1 MNGMALSGSCIPY
14 GSTFLIFSDYMR
26 PPMRLAALMRQQVIY
41 VFTHDSIF
49 LGEDGPTHQPVE
61 QIASLR
67 SVPNLVVVR
76 PADAAETAMAWA
88 LALQRREGPTAL
100 ALTRQ
105 GIPPLERPSGFD
117 PNDMLRGGYLLADA
131 DSSEGKERLILVA
144 SGSEV
149 SCAVEARSLLK
160 ERGIDARLVSM
171 PCPQIFLEQPE
182 DYRAR
187 VIPRPSR
194 VVVIEAGATQG
205 WDRVAGPDGLLLG
218 IDRFGASAPASVLA
232 EKYGFTGPRIADRIL
247 HFLGKA

>member
-1 MNGMALSGSCIPY
+1 
-14 GSTFLIFSDYMR
+14 
-26 PPMRLAALMRQQVIY
+26 

-61 QIASLR
+61 QLASLR
-67 SVPNLVVVR
+67 TVPNLVVVR
-76 PADAAETAMAWA
+76 PADAAETTMAWA

-105 GIPPLERPSGFD
+105 GVPPLERPSGFD
-117 PNDMLRGGYLLADA
+117 PKSMLLGGYLLAGDDA
-131 DSSEGKERLILVA
+131 VEGEEPLVLVA

-149 SCAVEARSLLK
+149 SCAIEARSFLQ
-160 ERGIDARLVSM
+160 ERGIGARLVSM

-182 DYRAR
+182 DYRAT

-194 VVVIEAGATQG
+194 VVVIEAGAMQG
-205 WDRVAGPDGLLLG
+205 WDRIAGPDALLLG
-218 IDRFGASAPASVLA
+218 IDRFGSSAPAKVLA
-232 EKYGFTGPRIADRIL
+232 EKYGFTGPQVADRIL